1 MESFS
6 QREQLVYGL
15 WGAVGVTILI
25 VFVLASAYVKH
36 APLVEAKRAEMST
49 VGQRTVSDPL
59 SPATIAVPNPRE

>member
-6 QREQLVYGL
+6 WREARVYGL
-15 WGAVGVTILI
+15 WGAVGIAILI
-25 VFVLASAYVKH
+25 VFVLATAYVKH